1 MKRVISFLVILLLAA
16 LAAGYFIIPGDTT
29 IVTGIDIKAPMGRTG
44 DFIGGQQLWSK
55 WWPLPITGNNA
66 TYNGTMFRVTGREG
80 NIIET
85 EIIHK
90 DLGTLGGRILMAGPL
105 VDSTG
110 LEWSVNASLGSGPL
124 ARVKNYFAAKKL
136 KKDMAAV
143 LLALKKFAEKQE
155 NIYGMII
162 EKTRVTDT
170 VLVATRNDYDH
181 YPNTDDIYK
190 MVDKLK
196 AYIKSENATETNAP
210 MLNIQRAD
218 SSHFEAMVAIPTNR
232 LLNGKG
238 DIEQK
243 RMVPGNII
251 WGQVK
256 GGQATV
262 EYALQQLENYKYDN
276 RLTSPAIPF
285 ALLVTDRRAE
295 PDTSK
300 WITRVYYP
308 IF

>member
-1 MKRVISFLVILLLAA
+1 MKRTMSFLVILLLIA
-16 LAAGYFIIPGDTT
+16 LGAGYFIIPGDTT
-29 IVTGIDIKAPMGRTG
+29 IVTEIAIKAPMARTG
-44 DFIGGQQLWSK
+44 DLLARQNFWAK
-55 WWPLPITGNNA
+55 WWPLPIDSNHA
-66 TYNGTMFRVTGREG
+66 AYNGTLFRVDGREG
-80 NIIET
+80 NVIET
-85 EIIHK
+85 QIIHK
-90 DLGTLGGRILMAGPL
+90 DLGTLSGRILMAGPL

-110 LEWSVNASLGSGPL
+110 LEWSVTTNLGSGPL

-136 KKDMAAV
+136 KSDMDAV
-143 LLALKKFAEKQE
+143 LRALKKFAERQE
-155 NIYGMII
+155 NIYGMAI

-170 VLVATRNDYDH
+170 VLVATRAGYDH
-181 YPNTDDIYK
+181 YPNTEDIYK

-196 AYIKSENATETNAP
+196 AYIESENATETNAP
-210 MLNIQRAD
+210 MLNIQRVD

-232 LLNGKG
+232 LLNDKG
-238 DIEQK
+238 DIKQK

-285 ALLVTDRRAE
+285 ALLLTDRRAE